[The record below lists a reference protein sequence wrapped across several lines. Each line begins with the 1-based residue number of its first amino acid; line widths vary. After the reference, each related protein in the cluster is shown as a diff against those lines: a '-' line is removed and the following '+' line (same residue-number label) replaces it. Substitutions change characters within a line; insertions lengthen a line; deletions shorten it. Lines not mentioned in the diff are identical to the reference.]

1 MEISVAG
8 YKISLVTLLLI
19 GLVMFVLTGHTLC
32 GCCEVRGFDGFREGL
47 SKVVKGNVSA
57 GPPGGMSKGP
67 GPEPTRKAT
76 KQF

>member
-32 GCCEVRGFDGFREGL
+32 GCCEVRGFDGFREAFVEGAK
-47 SKVVKGNVSA
+47 SKSTGVTAGTQPKGQPQAKPRN
-57 GPPGGMSKGP
+57 P
-67 GPEPTRKAT
+67 
-76 KQF
+76 Q

>member
-32 GCCEVRGFDGFREGL
+32 GCCEVQGFDGFKEAFTEG
-47 SKVVKGNVSA
+47 VKGK
-57 GPPGGMSKGP
+57 GGDKP
-67 GPEPTRKAT
+67 AARKAVVPN
-76 KQF
+76 KM

>member
-32 GCCEVRGFDGFREGL
+32 GCCEVRGFDGFREAFVEGI
-47 SKVVKGNVSA
+47 KGGA
-57 GPPGGMSKGP
+57 KPDA
-67 GPEPTRKAT
+67 RKAVVP
-76 KQF
+76 K

>member
-32 GCCEVRGFDGFREGL
+32 GCCEVRGFDGFKEAFVRAAPKV
-47 SKVVKGNVSA
+47 SKKKA
-57 GPPGGMSKGP
+57 LPPVINK
-67 GPEPTRKAT
+67 
-76 KQF
+76 